1 MSEQQDIARYNAEG
15 TEAKWQKT
23 WASSGVFQT
32 PDAPAKPYY
41 VLEMFPYPSG
51 RIHMGH
57 LRNYTIGDVVA
68 RFRKAQGHDVL
79 HPMGWDAFGLPAENA
94 AIQNKVNPKDWT
106 KKNIAEMRAQLQSI
120 GLSYDWDREVA
131 TCDPEY
137 YKHEQKFFLEFL
149 KNGIAYQKEAMVNW
163 DPVDNTVLANEQV
176 IDGRGWR
183 SGALVERKKLRQ
195 WFLKITD
202 FAEDLL
208 QGLQTLKGHWPEHVL
223 LMQEKWIGK
232 SIGARIFFEVKGRAE
247 KIEVFTTR
255 PDTIFGASF
264 CAISANHPLAE
275 ELAAKDAKLAAFI
288 EKCNQLGTATEAI
301 EKAEKEGH
309 DTGLKIIHPFISGLE
324 LPIYVANFVLMDYGT
339 GALFGCPAHD
349 QRDLDFARKYNLT
362 VKQVVFSGEKDQ
374 KPIGTEA
381 YSGGGTLGGSDFL
394 NGMEVEAAKQE
405 VCKRLAAKGLG
416 EATTTYRLRDWGV
429 SRQRYWGCPI
439 PMIYCD
445 KCGVVPVPEQNLPVE
460 LPSDVTFDKPGNPL
474 DRHPTWKHVDCPT
487 CGGKAERE
495 TDTFDTFFESSWYFA
510 RYLDPK
516 NAKIGFDKTKAN
528 QWLPVNQYI
537 GGVEHAVLHLLYSR
551 FFTRALKK
559 CGFLDVAEPFQG
571 LLTQGMV
578 CHVTAKDKKTGEWL
592 AFRQDDE
599 FEINERPASEFKE
612 VISGSTGETKRIK
625 HIPTQKT
632 AATKDISE
640 YITDRKTLYIR
651 TDGTPVKIE
660 DVIEGRIEK
669 MSKSKLNVVDPTRII
684 RAYGADTARLFMLSD
699 SPPERDLEWTDA
711 GVEGSRR
718 YVDRLWRLYSRH
730 AALLQGEVK
739 EAKAEGEVLK
749 IRRRTHQ
756 TIQQV
761 TQQLEKFQ
769 MNGAV
774 AKIRE
779 LTNALESLEPKD
791 DTSRFVLKEGLTA
804 AVKLLAPMMP
814 HLAEELWELAGNKTM
829 LAAQNFW
836 PVADAAL
843 VVEDSVTIAVQVN
856 GKLKATLELARD
868 MNENDAKEAALSEAL
883 VKAAVEGKEIKRIIV
898 VPNRIINVVAA

>member
-1 MSEQQDIARYNAEG
+1 MNKQQDIARYHAEG

-32 PDAPAKPYY
+32 AEAPSKPYY

-275 ELAAKDAKLAAFI
+275 ELAAKDAKLKVFI

-349 QRDLDFARKYNLT
+349 QRDLDFARKYNLA

-374 KPIGTEA
+374 KPIGNEA
-381 YSGGGTLGGSDFL
+381 YSGSGTLGDSDFL
-394 NGMEVEAAKQE
+394 NGMEVEVAKQE

-445 KCGVVPVPEQNLPVE
+445 KCGFVPVPEQNLPVE

-516 NAKIGFDKTKAN
+516 NAKISFDKTKAN

-559 CGFLDVAEPFQG
+559 CGLLDVAEPFQG

-578 CHVTAKDKKTGEWL
+578 CHETYKNAGGEWLFPQDVEKKDGKWVHVKTGENVK
-592 AFRQDDE
+592 A
-599 FEINERPASEFKE
+599 
-612 VISGSTGETKRIK
+612 G
-625 HIPTQKT
+625 
-632 AATKDISE
+632 
-640 YITDRKTLYIR
+640 R
-651 TDGTPVKIE
+651 T
-660 DVIEGRIEK
+660 EK
-669 MSKSKLNVVDPTRII
+669 MSKSKKNVVDPTGII
-684 RAYGADTARLFMLSD
+684 SKYGADTARLFMLSD

-739 EAKAEGEVLK
+739 EAKAEGELLK

-791 DTSRFVLKEGLTA
+791 DASRFVLKEGLTA

-814 HLAEELWELAGNKTM
+814 HLAEELWQLAGNKTM
-829 LAAQNFW
+829 LAAQHFW

-843 VVEDSVTIAVQVN
+843 VVEDSVTVAVQVN
-856 GKLKATLELARD
+856 GKLKVTLELARD